1 MSHTPHE
8 LAQDFPEH
16 AQQISTL
23 RQTDAHFAKLTD
35 AYHAVNRNVHRAET
49 RVEAVSDEHLVAL
62 RKRRMA
68 LKDEIYAALAI

>member
-16 AQQISTL
+16 VQQISAL

-35 AYHAVNRNVHRAET
+35 AYHAVNRDVHRAET
-49 RVEAVSDEHLVAL
+49 RVEAGSEDHLVAL

-68 LKDEIYAALAI
+68 LKDEIYAALAT